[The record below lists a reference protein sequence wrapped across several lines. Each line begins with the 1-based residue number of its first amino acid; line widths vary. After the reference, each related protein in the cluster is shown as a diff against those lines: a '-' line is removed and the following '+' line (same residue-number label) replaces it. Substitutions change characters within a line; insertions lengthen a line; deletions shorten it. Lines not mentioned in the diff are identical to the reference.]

1 MRWAQL
7 IYLNDDW
14 DRLDSAF
21 LEDSF
26 KKLTQNSLCRRVH
39 MFHLF
44 FFFLHLRRDP
54 DANLYQTNSCR
65 KLHRTYIIVEIYVC
79 VWSKIEMDWGGIED
93 LGSWPTSYITQKSF
107 WKSLLSNYHNRTWC
121 ERVYCSSKVWLEMR
135 AMQHSADQQGYRMI
149 LFMNQILWCTM
160 FTTKRTIY
168 CHEQQQ
174 GKHTPQWICSS
185 QVIKYLLI
193 M

>member
-7 IYLNDDW
+7 IYLNDDR

-39 MFHLF
+39 MFHVFL
-44 FFFLHLRRDP
+44 FFLHLRRDP

-65 KLHRTYIIVEIYVC
+65 KFT
-79 VWSKIEMDWGGIED
+79 
-93 LGSWPTSYITQKSF
+93 WPTSYITRKSF
-107 WKSLLSNYHNRTWC
+107 WNSLLSNYHNRTWC
-121 ERVYCSSKVWLEMR
+121 ERVYCSSKVWLEMG
-135 AMQHSADQQGYRMI
+135 AMQHSADQQGNRII

-168 CHEQQQ
+168 C
-174 GKHTPQWICSS
+174 
-185 QVIKYLLI
+185 
-193 M
+193 